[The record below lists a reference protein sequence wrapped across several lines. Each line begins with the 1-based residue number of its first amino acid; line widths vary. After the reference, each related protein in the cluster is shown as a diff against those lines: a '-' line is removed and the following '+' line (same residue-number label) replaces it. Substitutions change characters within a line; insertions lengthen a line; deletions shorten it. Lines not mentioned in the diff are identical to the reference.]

1 MSGLIYVHTFIAIF
15 ISAISASMA
24 SSLAVDAS
32 AWHEEQQELDF
43 GFVGAGPASIS
54 SLSEETFGDRFEND
68 RVLEVDCLLKV
79 QIIFPRM

>member
-1 MSGLIYVHTFIAIF
+1 MSGLIYVNTFIAIF

-24 SSLAVDAS
+24 SSLAADAS

-54 SLSEETFGDRFEND
+54 SLSEETFVDRFEND

-79 QIIFPRM
+79 

>member
-1 MSGLIYVHTFIAIF
+1 MAIF

-24 SSLAVDAS
+24 SILAVDAS

-43 GFVGAGPASIS
+43 GAGPASIS
-54 SLSEETFGDRFEND
+54 SLSEETFVDRFEND

-79 QIIFPRM
+79 

>member
-1 MSGLIYVHTFIAIF
+1 MSGLIYVNTFIAIF

-43 GFVGAGPASIS
+43 GFARAGPASIS
-54 SLSEETFGDRFEND
+54 SLSEETFVDRFEND

-79 QIIFPRM
+79 

>member
-1 MSGLIYVHTFIAIF
+1 MTFFVWLDLCTHTFIAIF

-32 AWHEEQQELDF
+32 AWHEEQQELDV
-43 GFVGAGPASIS
+43 GCLVGAAPASIS

-79 QIIFPRM
+79 

>member
-1 MSGLIYVHTFIAIF
+1 MTFFVWLDLCTHTFIAIF

-32 AWHEEQQELDF
+32 AWHEEQQELNF
-43 GFVGAGPASIS
+43 GFVGDAPASIS
-54 SLSEETFGDRFEND
+54 SLSEETFVDRFEND

-79 QIIFPRM
+79 